1 MPLNDLWG
9 RLEFKHF
16 VNSLLRLSPPFCK
29 IYSNPKHAEPLH
41 NMPRDN
47 IEFQTADH
55 VTLRGWFFRP
65 PTKAPET
72 RLHCLVMSHGFSAL
86 KEMELDTFAEYFTQN
101 LPISCLVYDNRG
113 FGDSDT
119 KEGQPRHEILPS
131 QQTSDISDAIT
142 YAQSRADVDPD
153 RIGIWGSSYSGGHV
167 LWVGAVDRRVK
178 VVLSQV
184 PFVDGWQNMG
194 RLIRPDIMEA
204 LNKSYQ
210 EDRLARAAGKPAA
223 TMKVVDE
230 DPLKPSA
237 LPTPDSYQFF
247 HGWEVKSNWKNEVT
261 LKSLEALRGYVPSTH
276 IAHISPT
283 PLLMTVADNDVIT
296 PADIALEAYSRA
308 REPKKLQDR
317 KSVV

>member
-1 MPLNDLWG
+1 
-9 RLEFKHF
+9 
-16 VNSLLRLSPPFCK
+16 
-29 IYSNPKHAEPLH
+29 
-41 NMPRDN
+41 MPRDN

-153 RIGIWGSSYSGGHV
+153 RIGIWGSS
-167 LWVGAVDRRVK
+167 
-178 VVLSQV
+178 
-184 PFVDGWQNMG
+184 
-194 RLIRPDIMEA
+194 
-204 LNKSYQ
+204 
-210 EDRLARAAGKPAA
+210 
-223 TMKVVDE
+223 
-230 DPLKPSA
+230 
-237 LPTPDSYQFF
+237 
-247 HGWEVKSNWKNEVT
+247 
-261 LKSLEALRGYVPSTH
+261 LEALRGYVPSTH

-308 REPKKLQDR
+308 REPKKLHIFPGGHFDGYAGKGFER
-317 KSVV
+317 IVSVQVDFLKEHFVG